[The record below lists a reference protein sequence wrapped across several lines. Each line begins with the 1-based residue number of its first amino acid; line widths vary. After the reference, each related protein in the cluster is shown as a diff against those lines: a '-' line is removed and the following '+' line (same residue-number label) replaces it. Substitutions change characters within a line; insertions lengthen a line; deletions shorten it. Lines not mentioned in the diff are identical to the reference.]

1 MGKKGSCRLVMTENT
16 GEPHQRRSAK
26 QNVRAV
32 GLPVGKQADGQTGQI
47 LTGTNPANP
56 GLPPTLRLHKRNE
69 GSKEVDVC
77 RRMLSVFRFTLAPW
91 VSRRI
96 RKLDGLALRAGKDFS
111 RCRPTVFRTV
121 SSPDWLW

>member
-1 MGKKGSCRLVMTENT
+1 M
-16 GEPHQRRSAK
+16 
-26 QNVRAV
+26 RAA
-32 GLPVGKQADGQTGQI
+32 GLHIKKQADGQTGQES
-47 LTGTNPANP
+47 TGNTAVDP
-56 GLPPTLRLHKRNE
+56 GLPPTIQLHKRSE
-69 GSKEVDVC
+69 GSSKVIVC